1 MFRRKFPPA
10 LLCLLILLL
19 LFFTSAETTDD
30 SMAVFVITVKGE
42 IGPSWL
48 LYLER
53 SLAEAE
59 EAGAQVIILDM
70 DTPGGFVDSALQ
82 AREYLKEYDGLVYA
96 YVNPRALSA
105 GAYIALTADEIYMAP
120 GSTIG
125 AAEPR
130 LAGSGEITDEKF
142 LSSWEAEMR
151 GVAELRDRDPRL
163 AAAMVR
169 REMEIEGLV
178 DAGKLLTLT
187 AKEGEIQ
194 GFSEG
199 TAESLSAMLELTG
212 LSSSPVV
219 RTTPTP
225 WEQLVGWLINPVV
238 ATAILSLAFIF
249 LFVEILT
256 AGFGVSGLLSILCFG
271 LYFGGHLFSGVSDWP
286 AVFLFLFG
294 VILILVEAFMP
305 GFGIFGI
312 GGLVAVAASIV
323 LSAATAVEGM
333 RILIYSFFLS
343 AVVSYFAFRYFHRRG
358 MLRRFILIDQATREG
373 GYSSASSME
382 HLLNKEGVT
391 ITPLRPSGI
400 VEIENSRY
408 DVVSEGSYV
417 PDGNKIKVVR
427 IEGSRIVVRAMQE
440 SSDVDTESRKA

>member
-1 MFRRKFPPA
+1 MFKRSLILV
-10 LLCLLILLL
+10 LLCLLILP
-19 LFFTSAETTDD
+19 LFFYSQAATTDNPP
-30 SMAVFVITVKGE
+30 VFVITVNGE
-42 IGPSWL
+42 IGPAWL

-53 SLAEAE
+53 SLVEAEA
-59 EAGAQVIILDM
+59 AGARAIVLDM
-70 DTPGGFVDSALQ
+70 DTPGGFVDTALQ
-82 AREYLKEYDGLVYA
+82 AREYLGKFDGPVYA

-105 GAYIALTADEIYMAP
+105 GAYLALSATQIYMAP

-130 LAGSGEITDEKF
+130 LAGVGEVTDEKF

-178 DAGKLLTLT
+178 EAGKLLTLT
-187 AKEGEIQ
+187 AKEAENF

-199 TAESLSAMLELTG
+199 TANSLPLMLELAG
-212 LSSSPVV
+212 FSGASIV

-225 WEQLVGWLINPVV
+225 WEQLGGWLINPFV
-238 ATAILSLAFIF
+238 ATALLSLAFVF

-271 LYFGGHLFSGVSDWP
+271 LYFGGHLFSGVSGWP

-294 VILILVEAFMP
+294 VILILVEAFIP
-305 GFGIFGI
+305 GFGIFGL

-323 LSAATAVEGM
+323 LSAATAAEGL
-333 RILIYSFFLS
+333 RILVYSLFLS
-343 AVVSYFAFRYFHRRG
+343 AVFSYFAFRYFHRRG
-358 MLRRFILIDQATREG
+358 MLRRFILLEQATREG
-373 GYSSASSME
+373 GYSSSINLDN
-382 HLLNKEGVT
+382 LLGKEGVT
-391 ITPLRPSGI
+391 ITPLRPSGL
-400 VEIENSRY
+400 VEVEQSRY
-408 DVVSEGSYV
+408 DVVSEGSFV
-417 PDGNKIKVVR
+417 AAGNRVKVIRVEGSRVVVR
-427 IEGSRIVVRAMQE
+427 IQE
-440 SSDVDTESRKA
+440 D